1 MGSHPSRPS
10 CSLTPGSRRAAGGGP
25 PDLLPGPAWDLEG
38 AEEITGEVY
47 AIAEQLVLAPCA
59 GRFLRPAVDDADE
72 SESLVN
78 GEYLG
83 VRDRV
88 GDVID
93 TGDNIVPVAS
103 RHAGWLQGF
112 LVPHGCPVRAAEPIC
127 WLSGRSAGKTVSGTE
142 NLADLCGEK

>member
-1 MGSHPSRPS
+1 M
-10 CSLTPGSRRAAGGGP
+10 
-25 PDLLPGPAWDLEG
+25 DE
-38 AEEITGEVY
+38 
-47 AIAEQLVLAPCA
+47 
-59 GRFLRPAVDDADE
+59 ADE
-72 SESLVN
+72 GESLVN

-83 VRDRV
+83 VGDRV

-142 NLADLCGEK
+142 NLADLCGEIGPSRGASNFARSARSIRHTRIDW